1 MQNQQDENFKTPLK
15 ATKVDLNKWKIT
27 FVFR

>member
-1 MQNQQDENFKTPLK
+1 MQNQQEENFKTPLK
-15 ATKVDLNKWKIT
+15 DTKVDLNKWKIT